1 MIDFRPVAHII
12 GWLLM
17 ALGTI
22 MLVPML
28 LDLSLGNPDWQV
40 FLQSALITVLTGGL
54 VALATANALGPS
66 LTLRQ
71 SFLLTTLTWIVLPLF
86 GALPLLIGL
95 PGLSWTDAMFEA
107 MSGMTTT
114 GTTILTGLD
123 DMPPGILLWRSI
135 LQWLGGLG
143 IVIVAL
149 IFLPVMKVGGMQH
162 FRSEGFDTMGKV
174 LPRAADISW
183 MLLQIYAGLTILAGL
198 AYLIA
203 GMSPFDAVN
212 HALTTVSTGGFSTRD
227 ASFAAFDAPTH
238 WIASAFMWL
247 AGLPFIRYVQLVN
260 GSVQP
265 LFRDIQVR
273 AYFRWTLY
281 AVGLVV
287 GYRLMT
293 SDEPLEAVIREASF
307 NVVSLFSGTGFGS
320 AEIDAWGDFPIL
332 VFIVA
337 GFIGSCTASTGCS
350 LKVFRYLVLFEANK
364 AQLRQMVS
372 PNRVIILQL
381 DGRRLQDDVVASVVV
396 MFSAFVLGFGIL
408 TILLSLSGLE
418 MRTAFTA
425 AWTAIANIGPAF
437 GPEVGPTGAVD
448 GFPAVAKWLM
458 IVAMLLGRLEM
469 VSVLVI
475 LLPRFWRG

>member
-350 LKVFRYLVLFEANK
+350 LKVFRYLVLFEAIK

>member
-350 LKVFRYLVLFEANK
+350 LKVFRYLVLFKAIK